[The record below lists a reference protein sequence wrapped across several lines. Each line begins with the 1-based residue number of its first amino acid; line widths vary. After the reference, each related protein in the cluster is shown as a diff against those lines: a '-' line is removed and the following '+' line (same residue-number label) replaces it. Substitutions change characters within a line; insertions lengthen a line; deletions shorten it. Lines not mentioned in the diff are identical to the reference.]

1 MKEFTDNT
9 VNIYAHV
16 RYLKEKLEGMYL
28 DSILLAEV
36 DDRAD
41 AVFLH
46 EKVDIIVNDAWFS
59 NRKSDIKESKRVL
72 KMQQRLLSLSAQ
84 RSTYYE
90 VETQAC
96 METLFQ
102 NNCFSQASI
111 GQTLA
116 NDQDQLFLLF
126 CLTML

>member
-46 EKVDIIVNDAWFS
+46 EKVNIIIIDAWFS

-72 KMQQRLLSLSAQ
+72 KMQQRLLSLC
-84 RSTYYE
+84 TT
-90 VETQAC
+90 V
-96 METLFQ
+96 
-102 NNCFSQASI
+102 N
-111 GQTLA
+111 
-116 NDQDQLFLLF
+116 LL
-126 CLTML
+126 

>member
-72 KMQQRLLSLSAQ
+72 KMQQRLLSLSAL

-90 VETQAC
+90 VKTQAC

>member
-16 RYLKEKLEGMYL
+16 RYLKEKLKGMYL

-46 EKVDIIVNDAWFS
+46 EKVNIIINDAWFS

-72 KMQQRLLSLSAQ
+72 KMQQRLLSLSAL

-102 NNCFSQASI
+102 NNCFS
-111 GQTLA
+111 
-116 NDQDQLFLLF
+116 
-126 CLTML
+126 